1 MGILM
6 LLKKVLLF
14 IVALFMAFFSTK
26 TLHAQEQ
33 EIEVYYGALGG
44 GLYTVEYT
52 ESRASGNLTVKE
64 NSVPAG
70 LLKVGVDAQLW
81 GAELRL
87 GLVGSASNNFPVST
101 IGSATPF
108 NIDVQASPF
117 FSYLG
122 KVQYPFTDKFKV
134 YLLLGGTMANFSIT
148 PNGTTV
154 LLKSSAV
161 KTGFTYGLG
170 MQYRAHRDFS
180 IDLQWIQY
188 WTNVDMSLTTAGR
201 SRASFGGFGL
211 SVNKLFD
218 F

>member
-1 MGILM
+1 M
-6 LLKKVLLF
+6 LLKKEFFLP
-14 IVALFMAFFSTK
+14 ALFMAFFTTQS
-26 TLHAQEQ
+26 LHAQEQ

-44 GLYTVEYT
+44 GLYAVEYT
-52 ESRASGNLTVKE
+52 ESRPTGLLSVKQTA
-64 NSVPAG
+64 VPAG

-87 GLVGSASNNFPVST
+87 GLMGSASKNFPAST

-122 KVQYPFTDKFKV
+122 KLQYPFTDNFKA
-134 YLLLGGTMANFSIT
+134 YLLLGGTMARFAIK
-148 PNGTTV
+148 PGGTSV
-154 LLKSSAV
+154 LLNSSAI

-170 MQYRAHRDFS
+170 LAYKPNRDFS
-180 IDLQWIQY
+180 VEMEWIQY
-188 WTNVDMSLTTAGR
+188 WTNVDMSISTAGN
-201 SRASFGGFGL
+201 SRASFGGFGI

>member
-1 MGILM
+1 M
-6 LLKKVLLF
+6 LLKKELFLL
-14 IVALFMAFFSTK
+14 ALFMAFFNAQ

-33 EIEVYYGALGG
+33 EIEVYYGALGAG
-44 GLYTVEYT
+44 AYSVEYT
-52 ESRASGNLTVKE
+52 ESRPTGGLSVKK
-64 NSVPAG
+64 SAVPAG

-87 GLVGSASNNFPVST
+87 GLM
-101 IGSATPF
+101 GSATSNQF
-108 NIDVQASPF
+108 SAGTLGSATAFTIDLQASPF

-122 KVQYPFTDKFKV
+122 KLQYPFTDHFKA
-134 YLLLGGTMANFSIT
+134 YILLGGTMANFSIK
-148 PNGTTV
+148 PSGTNV
-154 LLKSSAV
+154 LLNSSAI

-170 MQYRAHRDFS
+170 IAYKPNRDFS
-180 IDLQWIQY
+180 VEMEWIKY

>member
-1 MGILM
+1 M
-6 LLKKVLLF
+6 
-14 IVALFMAFFSTK
+14 ALFMAFFSAQ
-26 TLHAQEQ
+26 TLQAQEQ

-44 GLYTVEYT
+44 GLYSVEYT
-52 ESRASGNLTVKE
+52 ESRANGNLTVKE
-64 NSVPAG
+64 TSVPAG

-87 GLVGSASNNFPVST
+87 GLVGSASKNFPVST

-108 NIDVQASPF
+108 NIDIQASPF
-117 FSYLG
+117 LSYLG
-122 KVQYPFTDKFKV
+122 KLQYPFTDKFKV
-134 YLLLGGTMANFSIT
+134 YVLLGGTMANFSIN
-148 PNGTTV
+148 PSGTTV

-170 MQYRAHRDFS
+170 LAYKAHRDFS
-180 IDLQWIQY
+180 VDMEWIQY

-211 SVNKLFD
+211 SVNKSFD